1 MAAKGLFIAMCASA
15 ALLGC
20 AHHAGHHP
28 MSHAHPSVQK
38 AQKGKDC
45 TGASC
50 DAVVDVT
57 GTDCTRPNACYPWI
71 DYELLVLT
79 GRGDKMLRWALGPN
93 ATRAGVVFAGID
105 IDRSKFDCTVH
116 PQGKEIKCKRLFE
129 KTLSWFKYTIKFT
142 DTAVPPLDPWVV
154 SEF

>member
-28 MSHAHPSVQK
+28 MSYAHPFVQK

-50 DAVVDVT
+50 DAVVDLD
-57 GTDCTRPNACYPWI
+57 GAGCPGAGSCFAAI
-71 DYELLVLT
+71 DFDLLALR
-79 GRGDKMLRWALGPN
+79 GRGDRMLRWELGPS
-93 ATRAGVVFAGID
+93 AVRAGVVFAGID
-105 IDRSKFDCTVH
+105 IDRNVFDCTVH
-116 PQGKEIKCKRLFE
+116 PQGKEIKCKRSREPGFG
-129 KTLSWFKYTIKFT
+129 WYKYTIKFGG
-142 DTAVPPLDPWVV
+142 TAVAPLDPWVV